1 MSARA
6 DALYHLAAARGEEQL
21 RHMERLEEHNVCVFC
36 PEHFAAFHRE
46 PVEIAGNHW
55 YVTKNDYPYIGT
67 RAHYLIVSHLHVRSF
82 DELPDD
88 AGAEL
93 WALKRRL
100 KQRLAPLAVATIERS
115 GDMRYNGGSVA
126 HLHVHFVAL
135 DEAPQS
141 TVRFKVSRDPG
152 KPESTD
158 ERRETATAGGS
169 REINTTDHPRDTPR
183 AKETHGDHQRNLQL

>member
-1 MSARA
+1 MTARA
-6 DALYHLAAARGEEQL
+6 DALYHLPAARGEEQL
-21 RHMERLEEHNVCVFC
+21 RHMEKLEHDEVCVFC

-46 PVEIAGNHW
+46 PVEIAGEHW

-67 RAHYLIVSHLHVRSF
+67 RAHYLIVSHLHVCSF
-82 DELPDD
+82 DDLPDD

-93 WALKRRL
+93 WALKRQL

-135 DEAPQS
+135 DDTPES
-141 TVRFKVSRDPG
+141 TVRFKVSCDP
-152 KPESTD
+152 K
-158 ERRETATAGGS
+158 ATSDPQNHEPTGEPPG
-169 REINTTDHPRDTPR
+169 TVR